1 MTLYSM
7 EPRTSKYHK
16 GHRLLQFARKY
27 RKQLLHIR
35 LDAIKTASKKSS
47 PKSS

>member
-7 EPRTSKYHK
+7 EPRTSKYDK
-16 GHRLLQFARKY
+16 GHGFLQFVRKY
-27 RKQLLHIR
+27 RKLLWHIR
-35 LDAIKTASKKSS
+35 LDTIKTASKKSS